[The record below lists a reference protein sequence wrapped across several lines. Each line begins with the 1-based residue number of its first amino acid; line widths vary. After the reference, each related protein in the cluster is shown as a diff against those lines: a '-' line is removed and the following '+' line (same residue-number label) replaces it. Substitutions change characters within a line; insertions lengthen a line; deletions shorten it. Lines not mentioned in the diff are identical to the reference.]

1 LATIGSHTARAS
13 KIAKFCATQQT
24 KADNHR
30 DNAHDPGKLGQVR
43 GQSTAQRSL
52 AFALVIPIELRRIAN
67 HARRIW
73 EMAFPP
79 NYRQERSNRERAKQ
93 RKALEKQQK
102 RAEKSLQRRDDN
114 SAEPGTDPSNDTPG
128 QGTED

>member
-1 LATIGSHTARAS
+1 MARAPINRENWRLVHS
-13 KIAKFCATQQT
+13 SE
-24 KADNHR
+24 
-30 DNAHDPGKLGQVR
+30 P
-43 GQSTAQRSL
+43 QRSL
-52 AFALVIPIELRRIAN
+52 AFVSVIPIEKPTIEN

-102 RAEKSLQRRDDN
+102 RMEKSGLRKETDEEPAPGDAAPD
-114 SAEPGTDPSNDTPG
+114 SAESVK
-128 QGTED
+128 E